1 MIKNN
6 SDNSSNYLNLQ
17 NQILAMNKFAMQQR
31 ESAYA
36 TAKSVLLTIPNFPT
50 IPNMSYINKVTRQL
64 PKSISSMA
72 NLVNAATAIK
82 PSFPFENSIAN
93 FVSKNV
99 RKLNKIN
106 KYYGSL
112 ENVIPKKYLNAYS
125 GVKKNDNL
133 AGAAVFATALNAK
146 ISNMPDLSQFEAL
159 LRAYSTKNK
168 HINLQLKSIYKTPD
182 IDSLIPAF
190 TNKKFQL
197 QIIKNLDLSSEVSP
211 DFSKLFSNFENISSS
226 KVFND
231 PSQENNVKENGQ
243 NSVNKN
249 EQRST
254 KNAVKDTGNNR
265 YNSYSNEQDKHSIS
279 PLILIIFLI
288 YSLSI
293 GTLISGKIE
302 NNNDQI
308 FISDVLAKV
317 ADTLVFANEF
327 TKND

>member
-82 PSFPFENSIAN
+82 PSFPFDNSIAN
-93 FVSKNV
+93 LVSKNV

-112 ENVIPKKYLNAYS
+112 ENVIPKKYLNVYS
-125 GVKKNDNL
+125 RVKKNDNL
-133 AGAAVFATALNAK
+133 AGTAVFATALNAK
-146 ISNMPDLSQFEAL
+146 ISNMPDLSQFETL

-190 TNKKFQL
+190 TNKKFQS

-226 KVFND
+226 KVFNN

-293 GTLISGKIE
+293 GTLISGSIE
-302 NNNDQI
+302 HNNNQI
-308 FISDVLAKV
+308 VISAVLDKV
-317 ADTLVFANEF
+317 AGFLDFARDF
-327 TKND
+327 IKDD

>member
-1 MIKNN
+1 M
-6 SDNSSNYLNLQ
+6 
-17 NQILAMNKFAMQQR
+17 
-31 ESAYA
+31 
-36 TAKSVLLTIPNFPT
+36 
-50 IPNMSYINKVTRQL
+50 
-64 PKSISSMA
+64 
-72 NLVNAATAIK
+72 
-82 PSFPFENSIAN
+82 
-93 FVSKNV
+93 
-99 RKLNKIN
+99 
-106 KYYGSL
+106 
-112 ENVIPKKYLNAYS
+112 
-125 GVKKNDNL
+125 
-133 AGAAVFATALNAK
+133 
-146 ISNMPDLSQFEAL
+146 
-159 LRAYSTKNK
+159 
-168 HINLQLKSIYKTPD
+168 
-182 IDSLIPAF
+182 
-190 TNKKFQL
+190 
-197 QIIKNLDLSSEVSP
+197 SP
-211 DFSKLFSNFENISSS
+211 DFSKLFSNFKNISSS
-226 KVFND
+226 KVFNN
-231 PSQENNVKENGQ
+231 PSQENNIKENGQ